1 MAQIVIQTCYP
12 CKPEVHV
19 KASNRTTYMYL
30 IKIRTHPKVGCW
42 KSKGEG
48 VLKSIVFKGKIILY
62 QNWTFSR
69 ELFWG
74 GGRGWDTSQ
83 KTFHGRGRDI
93 FLEQLIYL
101 ISFQTNGSPGLEKCP
116 TPPPTAEK
124 GRMLTV
130 V

>member
-1 MAQIVIQTCYP
+1 MAQIVIQTYYP

-48 VLKSIVFKGKIILY
+48 VLKSIVIKGKVILY

-69 ELFWG
+69 ELFFVCFFFG
-74 GGRGWDTSQ
+74 GGVGFKPEYLPLEGYGYFFGTAHLFNVFSDQWISRTGKVSHTS
-83 KTFHGRGRDI
+83 THCRER
-93 FLEQLIYL
+93 
-101 ISFQTNGSPGLEKCP
+101 
-116 TPPPTAEK
+116 
-124 GRMLTV
+124 
-130 V
+130 